1 MSTMKSSMSRL
12 QQQDPEFYEFLKK
25 EDKELLDFD
34 ASDDGS
40 DDDGDSDDDGMH
52 KLPAKLAVCCH
63 EFRNCSTF
71 WSVCNAMQQCRINYF
86 ERKHP
91 SLTHVDILF

>member
-1 MSTMKSSMSRL
+1 MTAVTTMKSSMSRL
-12 QQQDPEFYEFLKK
+12 QQQDPEFYEFLRK

-52 KLPAKLAVCCH
+52 KLPAKLAVWCH
-63 EFRNCSTF
+63 EFCFS
-71 WSVCNAMQQCRINYF
+71 
-86 ERKHP
+86 P
-91 SLTHVDILF
+91 